1 MDPILKWAGG
11 KRKLL
16 SHIKK
21 LIDLEHLARHT
32 LYEPFVGGGAL
43 FMNIENKSVV
53 INDINNELIN
63 VYLVVRDH
71 PDLLIN
77 ELNIHKKK
85 HDRDYYYKIREYDR
99 LENYSLMSNIKKAS
113 RTIYLN
119 RTCYN
124 GLYRV
129 NSLGYFNVPF
139 GTYKNPDIVIE
150 DKILSLSKYLNKSNV
165 VIKNEDFSEAI
176 EDAQLGDL
184 IYFDPPYD
192 YEFSNGFTSYTST
205 GFNRNDLKRLK
216 LLCDK
221 LVKRGCK
228 VVISNN
234 DTTFVNALFD
244 DPFYK
249 IEHVVT
255 SWTINRDSKSR
266 KEKKEVIIHG

>member
-139 GTYKNPDIVIE
+139 GMYKNPDIVIE

-234 DTTFVNALFD
+234 DTPFVNALFD

>member
-85 HDRDYYYKIREYDR
+85 HDRDYYYKIRESDR

-139 GTYKNPDIVIE
+139 GMYKNPDIVIE

-234 DTTFVNALFD
+234 DTPFVNALFD

-255 SWTINRDSKSR
+255 SWTINRDTKSR